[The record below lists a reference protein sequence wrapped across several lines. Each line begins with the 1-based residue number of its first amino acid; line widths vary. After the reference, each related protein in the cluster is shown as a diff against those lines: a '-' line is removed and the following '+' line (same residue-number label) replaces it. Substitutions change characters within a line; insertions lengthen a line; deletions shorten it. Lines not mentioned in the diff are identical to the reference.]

1 MSENKQVELAID
13 IVDDIEQITHDLK
26 TKMKMIEERAIDI
39 RDLIE
44 KRPGDH
50 TQRVHFLDQILKNL
64 ESCEGPI
71 DRADRASGEVH
82 SSYFDK
88 IS

>member
-1 MSENKQVELAID
+1 MSENEQVELAID

-50 TQRVHFLDQILKNL
+50 TIK
-64 ESCEGPI
+64 S
-71 DRADRASGEVH
+71 
-82 SSYFDK
+82 
-88 IS
+88 